1 MGQKQSRYYF
11 CDSLYVPLDRNK
23 HNYKNILIG
32 LKKQYENELLNR
44 HELHVKYLFNKKQF
58 NKYESLRLAIQ
69 KTKYGYGPSEQILVY
84 NIEYNEYLRKKESDY
99 RQLISLRNKI
109 SLISLLIKM
118 FELGIYAINNKS
130 NKKFI
135 KKIINEQSSTESF
148 VTNVVNT
155 YTRSF
160 WELLGKYFCK
170 DIIGI
175 IYPYLYKDLYESL
188 LC

>member
-32 LKKQYENELLNR
+32 LKKQYEIEILSRHNLIGEYLLNR
-44 HELHVKYLFNKKQF
+44 EL
-58 NKYESLRLAIQ
+58 R
-69 KTKYGYGPSEQILVY
+69 SEHQILQI
-84 NIEYNEYLRKKESDY
+84 IEV
-99 RQLISLRNKI
+99 RNRT
-109 SLISLLIKM
+109 SLISLLINM
-118 FELGIYAINNKS
+118 FELGIYDINNKS
-130 NKKFI
+130 NKKYI
-135 KKIINEQSSTESF
+135 KRIINEQSSTESF
-148 VTNVVNT
+148 VANVLNT

-160 WELLGKYFCK
+160 WELLGTYFCK